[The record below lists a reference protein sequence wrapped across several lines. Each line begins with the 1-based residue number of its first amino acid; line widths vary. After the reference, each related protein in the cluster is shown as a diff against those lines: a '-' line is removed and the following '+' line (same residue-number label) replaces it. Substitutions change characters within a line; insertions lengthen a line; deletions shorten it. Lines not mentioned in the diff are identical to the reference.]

1 VKKKLIGE
9 NIYITTFIVHKKS
22 YICMSERKK
31 NTFLI
36 RTIHAL
42 LNIQSYNTTYER
54 WGKVEERESE

>member
-1 VKKKLIGE
+1 
-9 NIYITTFIVHKKS
+9 
-22 YICMSERKK
+22 MSERKK